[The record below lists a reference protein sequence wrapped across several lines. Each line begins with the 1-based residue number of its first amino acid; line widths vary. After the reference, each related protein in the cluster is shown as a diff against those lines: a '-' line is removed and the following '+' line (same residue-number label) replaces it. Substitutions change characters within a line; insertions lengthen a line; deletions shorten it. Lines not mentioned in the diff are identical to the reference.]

1 MTTSTSATDVRAGGA
16 GGLGPDAL
24 LGVGLAGSVLAA
36 AALVH
41 FGAGARGLIAGAFCV
56 SVVALAAYDL
66 ECRLIPNRI
75 VLPAIALVLVAQL
88 VAFPAEAL
96 EWLGATVGAG
106 VVLYLPRLFKR
117 DAVGVGDVKL
127 AMLLGAGLGGEVVN
141 ALLFGSLAAAPV
153 AIWILATRGETERGQ
168 TIPLAPF
175 LAVGAILAVFLGDLP
190 A

>member
-1 MTTSTSATDVRAGGA
+1 MTTSTSATDLRAGAA
-16 GGLGPDAL
+16 GRLSPETL
-24 LGVGLAGSVLAA
+24 MGVVLAGSVLAA

-41 FGAGARGLIAGAFCV
+41 FGAGGRGLIAGGLCA

-66 ECRLIPNRI
+66 EHRLIPNRI
-75 VLPAIALVLVAQL
+75 VLPAIALILVAQI
-88 VAFPAEAL
+88 VAFPGDAL
-96 EWLGATVGAG
+96 EWLGGTVGAG
-106 VVLYLPRLFKR
+106 VALYVPRLFKR
-117 DAVGVGDVKL
+117 DAVGIGDVKL
-127 AMLLGAGLGGEVVN
+127 AMLLGAGLGGEVVS

-168 TIPLAPF
+168 TIPLGPF